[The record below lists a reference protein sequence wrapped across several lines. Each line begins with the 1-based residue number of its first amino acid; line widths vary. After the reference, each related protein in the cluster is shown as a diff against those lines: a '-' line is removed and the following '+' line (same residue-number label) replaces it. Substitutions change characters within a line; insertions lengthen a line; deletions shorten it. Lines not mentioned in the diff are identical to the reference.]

1 MGVMLQ
7 ELLVM
12 QQVAVKC
19 EWQLIEKWISTDT
32 AVIHTQASVIIKKKK
47 SRSFLKRCFKLS
59 GSLNSDPTATIDTQ
73 WTHNSLTSNLAAPL
87 SYVLCCTSKPV
98 ITSGEKIYSFTF
110 MKKLIIAIQ
119 I

>member
-1 MGVMLQ
+1 MSVMLQ
-7 ELLVM
+7 RLLVM

-19 EWQLIEKWISTDT
+19 EWQLTGKWVPTDA
-32 AVIHTQASVIIKKKK
+32 AVIHMQASVLKEGK
-47 SRSFLKRCFKLS
+47 KRCFKLS
-59 GSLNSDPTATIDTQ
+59 GSLKSDPTATIDTQ
-73 WTHNSLTSNLAAPL
+73 WIHNSLTSNLAAPL

-98 ITSGEKIYSFTF
+98 ITSGEKIYPSAF